1 MTEIKKAKED
11 RKSLLPVGTKIK
23 LSDGKIAK
31 VLTHINAPDERY
43 ALEIDGEE
51 CPALLL
57 IKSTCKIIK

>member
-1 MTEIKKAKED
+1 MTKAKED
-11 RKSLLPVGTKIK
+11 RKSMMSVGTKIK

-31 VLTHINAPDERY
+31 VLTSINAPDERY

-51 CPALLL
+51 YPALLL